1 MHDNDL
7 IPSKKGVFGWWAFGL
22 ILLVLSIV
30 VITGLS
36 YAGIIFQT
44 DVERRV
50 YERSYQYTAGQKQ
63 KIAILRAQQAEIE
76 SQLSDPK
83 LDSTTRRQLKAQQAT
98 IRVQL
103 RAATS
108 QQR

>member
-1 MHDNDL
+1 MEEMLN
-7 IPSKKGVFGWWAFGL
+7 KKTVAKWWFFGL
-22 ILLVLSIV
+22 VLLAITV
-30 VITGLS
+30 VVFAGLS

-63 KIAILRAQQAEIE
+63 KLATLRAQQAEIE
-76 SQLSDPK
+76 SQLLDLK
-83 LDSTTRRQLKAQQAT
+83 LDATTRRQLKAQQAA

-103 RAATS
+103 RAATN
-108 QQR
+108 R